1 MALLGASPSHAQG
14 QRELTPPTAQDIPIA
29 LMLDLSSNQ
38 ILLSREAD
46 RRFVPASITK
56 VMTAFTAFQLMEA
69 GQIVPNQR
77 MAVSDET
84 FEEWSGKGSSMFV
97 PRGAI
102 IPVDQLLMGIT
113 TVSANDGS
121 VVLAEGTLGSVEEW
135 VSRMNAEAHA
145 IGMRDSR
152 FGTPNGWPDAGFTFT
167 TAEDLARLAKA
178 ILTRHPAKFRRYFGH
193 RGMEFNGIAQDNH
206 DPISGIVDGAD
217 GFKTGFTNQ
226 AGYGFLGTAERGG
239 RRLVMV
245 VAGADRSSIRDRAAR
260 DFLEW
265 GFDAFESRRLLG
277 RGSSVGTA
285 RIQDGEEKDVG
296 LATQGPVRI
305 AVPAGSNADVSL
317 SVVYRGPVPAPVT
330 EGEEIAKL
338 RIEVEGMQPAYV
350 PLVATRSVA
359 QAGFLSRISNAFAGL
374 LS

>member
-1 MALLGASPSHAQG
+1 
-14 QRELTPPTAQDIPIA
+14 
-29 LMLDLSSNQ
+29 
-38 ILLSREAD
+38 
-46 RRFVPASITK
+46 
-56 VMTAFTAFQLMEA
+56 
-69 GQIVPNQR
+69 
-77 MAVSDET
+77 
-84 FEEWSGKGSSMFV
+84 
-97 PRGAI
+97 
-102 IPVDQLLMGIT
+102 
-113 TVSANDGS
+113 
-121 VVLAEGTLGSVEEW
+121 
-135 VSRMNAEAHA
+135 
-145 IGMRDSR
+145 
-152 FGTPNGWPDAGFTFT
+152 
-167 TAEDLARLAKA
+167 
-178 ILTRHPAKFRRYFGH
+178 
-193 RGMEFNGIAQDNH
+193 
-206 DPISGIVDGAD
+206 
-217 GFKTGFTNQ
+217 
-226 AGYGFLGTAERGG
+226 
-239 RRLVMV
+239 MV